1 MFCSIVQNLTV
12 INIFL
17 DNHLNIPYYS
27 ESEFLLLLKI
37 TEKLYQ
43 FFDKLS
49 TNSLSG
55 VSLALDRWPV
65 AT

>member
-1 MFCSIVQNLTV
+1 MFYSIVQKLAV

-17 DNHLNIPYYS
+17 DNHLNIPYYC

-43 FFDKLS
+43 FLTS
-49 TNSLSG
+49 YLPILG
-55 VSLALDRWPV
+55 A
-65 AT
+65 

>member
-1 MFCSIVQNLTV
+1 MFYSIVQKSAV
-12 INIFL
+12 ITCNIFL

-43 FFDKLS
+43 FLTS
-49 TNSLSG
+49 YLPILG
-55 VSLALDRWPV
+55 A
-65 AT
+65 